1 MIVISKINIQN
12 LIYIYKKLVM
22 YVYNIIVY
30 KIGFTKFK
38 NLGFVF
44 NIIK

>member
-1 MIVISKINIQN
+1 
-12 LIYIYKKLVM
+12 M

-44 NIIK
+44 NIIKQKNIE